1 MNRRSAEESIFK
13 GLMGLSFLAILAAL
27 ATIVGTVVWKGLPA
41 MNWDMLTKTPSGGF
55 YLGGSGGVLN
65 AIVGSLYLAGGATVA
80 SSCLALPIVLGL
92 NVYARRASR
101 LVTFTRFSMDVLA
114 GVPSIVFGAVGYV
127 LMVALGLKASLLAGI
142 IAVAL
147 LILPIMIKAMDEVVR
162 LVPQEMAEASAAL
175 GATRLETAFLV
186 VARQALP
193 GLATAVL
200 IAFGRGVGDAASVL
214 FTAGFTDNIPDSLM
228 SPAATL
234 PLAVFFQLGSNL
246 PEVQERAYAAA
257 LILMAMILIVS
268 LVTRELSRRLSRHN
282 VR

>member
-1 MNRRSAEESIFK
+1 MDRRSAEETVFK
-13 GLMGLSFLAILAAL
+13 GLMGLSTLAILAAL

-41 MNWDMLTKTPSGGF
+41 MNLDMVTRIPSGGF
-55 YLGGSGGVLN
+55 YLGGEGGVLN
-65 AIVGSLYLAGGATVA
+65 AIVGSLYLAGGATLV
-80 SSCLALPIVLGL
+80 SMCLALPIVMGL

-101 LVTFTRFSMDVLA
+101 LVGFTRFSMDVLA

-127 LMVALGLKASLLAGI
+127 LMVALGMKASLLAGI

-162 LVPQEMAEASAAL
+162 LVPPEMAEASAAL
-175 GATRLETAFLV
+175 GATRLETAFRV

-214 FTAGFTDNIPDSLM
+214 FTAGFTDNIPDSLT

-246 PEVQERAYAAA
+246 PEVQNRAYAAA
-257 LILMAMILIVS
+257 LILMVLVLAVS
-268 LVTRELSRRLSRHN
+268 LVTRELSRRLSRHS
-282 VR
+282 VK